1 MPLDI
6 KATAA
11 EAERIIAGLPRVL
24 ASRMIG
30 SATYLPDPSDVDYL
44 VHVDTS
50 WATEY
55 VGAHLAAF
63 MNCGEYDTADGAWAA
78 VRKGDLNIIVTT
90 DAQFYN
96 LFGRATE
103 VCKALQLVHKDQ
115 RVAVCQI
122 VRDGKTAEQVNVYS
136 QHRDLLAWAYTKL
149 APIVF
154 TDQDDAMMLD
164 SIKLRLE
171 HGL

>member
-11 EAERIIAGLPRVL
+11 EAERIIAGLPGVL

-30 SATYLPDPSDVDYL
+30 SATYLPDPIDVDYL
-44 VHVDTS
+44 IHVN
-50 WATEY
+50 AGCAVAY
-55 VGAHLAAF
+55 VGENLASF
-63 MNCGEYDTADGAWAA
+63 MNCGEYDTTYGAWAA
-78 VRKGDLNIIVTT
+78 VRKGGINIIVTI

-103 VCKALQLVHKDQ
+103 VCKALRLVHKDQ

-122 VRDGKTAEQVNVYS
+122 VRDGKTSEQVA
-136 QHRDLLAWAYTKL
+136 QE
-149 APIVF
+149 
-154 TDQDDAMMLD
+154 
-164 SIKLRLE
+164 LRL
-171 HGL
+171 